1 MKAVNL
7 SKIGRVL
14 GVSLAALAMMAA
26 ASSDPAE
33 RLSDPAKEA
42 RARALFKDIRC
53 LVCQNESIDD
63 SEADLAGDL
72 RRVVRSQIVAGRSD
86 AEIKRYLESKYGQ
99 FVLLRPPFDWTNAA
113 LWAAPFGLLVIGGA
127 VIVLRRRRD
136 PALETPL
143 SPEEAER
150 LKAMTEG

>member
-1 MKAVNL
+1 MMRRL
-7 SKIGRVL
+7 RSL
-14 GVSLAALAMMAA
+14 GLGLAALAMMAA

-72 RRVVRSQIVAGRSD
+72 RRVVRSQITAGRSD
-86 AEIKRYLESKYGQ
+86 AEIKRYLQSKYGQ

-136 PALETPL
+136 PALDAPL
-143 SPEEAER
+143 SAEESER
-150 LKAMTEG
+150 LKALTGADS

>member
-1 MKAVNL
+1 MMRRL
-7 SKIGRVL
+7 RSL
-14 GVSLAALAMMAA
+14 GLGLAALAMMAA

-72 RRVVRSQIVAGRSD
+72 RRVVRSQITAGRSD
-86 AEIKRYLESKYGQ
+86 AEIKRYLQSKYGQ

-136 PALETPL
+136 PALDAPL
-143 SPEEAER
+143 SAEESER
-150 LKAMTEG
+150 LKALTGADT